1 MADSISFDASE
12 VRALAAD
19 LTRAGSGVAAKV
31 RPVVIR
37 GAANIKRQMR
47 REMGQ
52 SKHFKGATPSIDFDM
67 HGGEMFGVGIIEAE
81 IGPKVGGAEI
91 GGLASIA
98 YFGDST
104 RGGTVPDPV
113 NALNAETPKFEKA
126 LLDVL
131 GDLLR

>member
-1 MADSISFDASE
+1 MADRMSFDTSE

-19 LTRAGSGVAAKV
+19 LTRAGSGAAAKV
-31 RPVVIR
+31 RPVVVK

-47 REMGQ
+47 AEMG
-52 SKHFKGATPSIDFDM
+52 SSPHFKGATPSIDFDM
-67 HGGEMFGVGIIEAE
+67 STTGGLAGGVIEAQ
-81 IGPKVGGAEI
+81 IGPKVGDGET

-98 YFGDST
+98 YYGSS
-104 RGGTVPDPV
+104 RGGGTVPDPIG
-113 NALNAETPKFEKA
+113 ALNAETPRFEAA